1 MHYAKVRGLDKLIDV
16 KVKKAGDGKLFC
28 KGFTK
33 QTIFNLH
40 KA

>member
-1 MHYAKVRGLDKLIDV
+1 MHYAKVRGLDQLIG

-33 QTIFNLH
+33 QTIFTLY